1 MTFGTDTRKSKYGIN
16 AMEVGET
23 RVFDTPTDRSKRL
36 IRRSAHNQNERSD
49 RYYMTRANGDT
60 SHVTRIR

>member
-60 SHVTRIR
+60 IHVTRIR